1 MKAKIRVLFKR
12 IRRIFRSDREQWIKG
27 GILAAILLVI
37 VIFAGSCACSKKN
50 AEEPDAASTSVM
62 KITPVPSPTPT
73 VVPRQV
79 SKDAVAQSGGVTMV
93 NEYLLQKEDSSTD
106 TQQKDNAGD
115 TSKDTAETDNES
127 EASADESANGM

>member
-12 IRRIFRSDREQWIKG
+12 IRRSFRSDREQWIKG

-93 NEYLLQKEDSSTD
+93 NEYLLQKEDSSTY

>member
-12 IRRIFRSDREQWIKG
+12 IRRSFRSDREQWIKC

>member
-1 MKAKIRVLFKR
+1 
-12 IRRIFRSDREQWIKG
+12 
-27 GILAAILLVI
+27 
-37 VIFAGSCACSKKN
+37 
-50 AEEPDAASTSVM
+50 
-62 KITPVPSPTPT
+62 
-73 VVPRQV
+73 
-79 SKDAVAQSGGVTMV
+79 MV

>member
-12 IRRIFRSDREQWIKG
+12 IRRSFRSDREQWIKG
-27 GILAAILLVI
+27 GILAVILLVI

-62 KITPVPSPTPT
+62 KITPVSSPTPT

>member
-1 MKAKIRVLFKR
+1 MKAKIRVLFK
-12 IRRIFRSDREQWIKG
+12 
-27 GILAAILLVI
+27 
-37 VIFAGSCACSKKN
+37 
-50 AEEPDAASTSVM
+50 SVM

>member
-12 IRRIFRSDREQWIKG
+12 IRRSFRSDREQWIKG

-37 VIFAGSCACSKKN
+37 VIFAGSCACRKKN

>member
-12 IRRIFRSDREQWIKG
+12 IRRSFRSDREQWIKG

-50 AEEPDAASTSVM
+50 AEEPDAASISVM